1 MNKHL
6 NQVHLSR
13 LSPVMWPVGGPYPNV
28 PWWTSIGESGAQ
40 ASALSSMGNYEPS
53 QPDVIHPR
61 ADALWSDLYRIT
73 PAGALNRVAPFGPSA
88 FGNDLGPGVE
98 EGASAPTLGE
108 RARNMAPFLLALG
121 ATAGLMMLMS
131 R

>member
-1 MNKHL
+1 MKRL

-13 LSPVMWPVGGPYPNV
+13 LSPVMWPVGGRHPNA
-28 PWWTSIGESGAQ
+28 PWWTPIDESA
-40 ASALSSMGNYEPS
+40 ALSSMGNYEPA

-88 FGNDLGPGVE
+88 FGNDLGPGVDVA
-98 EGASAPTLGE
+98 ASTPTLGE

-121 ATAGLMMLMS
+121 ATAGLMLLMN